1 MRMTEALIIKIIKI
15 TIIIRIKKRNVITKE
30 SLINAEIK
38 AKYILN

>member
-1 MRMTEALIIKIIKI
+1 MRMTEALNIKIIKI